1 MKIVEKKCPNCHA
14 NLEFR
19 VGEEDVE
26 CPSCRRKY
34 AIEYDKDVVDPE
46 VKLKMKDIQLK
57 LLDTFQKDYERSRK
71 FSSIFVVIFAV
82 IFVAIFAFI
91 IYNGIRIYQDSEST
105 RTEFERS
112 REEQLKE
119 QEENAQKQKEVMDEI
134 ENRIKESE
142 GEQ

>member
-14 NLEFR
+14 NLEFD
-19 VGEEDVE
+19 VGEENVE

-57 LLDTFQKDYERSRK
+57 LMDSFQKDFERSRK
-71 FSSIFVVIFAV
+71 FGSVFMVIFSIIFIAV
-82 IFVAIFAFI
+82 FAFI
-91 IYNGIRIYQDSEST
+91 IYNGIRIYQDGESS
-105 RTEFERS
+105 RAEFERS
-112 REEQLKE
+112 REEQKKE
-119 QEENAQKQKEVMDEI
+119 QEENAQKQQEVMDEI

-142 GEQ
+142 NK